1 LIKIII
7 RRFIRNHQNVN
18 DKFVREAYGVLGGA
32 LGVICNLLLFS
43 LKLSI
48 GLFINSIAVVTD
60 AFNNLTDTGSS
71 VVSIL
76 GAKLSNRPP
85 DREHPYGH
93 GRFEYIASL
102 VVAFIIFSVGLQLLR
117 NSFDKILYPEEVVFS
132 PISIVI
138 LCLSILVKLWMYS
151 YNWYIGNIINS
162 GINRA
167 VAYDSLS
174 DIVATGAVI
183 IGTILG
189 RYIRYPV
196 DGLLGLVISFLILY
210 TGFSIAKDTVNLL
223 LGASADPELADTINS
238 LVAQG
243 KYIVGIH
250 ALRMHDYGP
259 GRVIASIHAEVPDD
273 VNIVKVH
280 SIIDEM
286 EEKISDELGI
296 DIIIHMDPISTDID
310 RNNQIKALVIKLIEE
325 EESGF
330 SAENLRIIDGEKRI
344 SVIFDLLVP
353 SSIVESEFD
362 KINRSITDRVIKENN
377 KIKIVINSIR
387 VKEY

>member
-1 LIKIII
+1 MIKIII